1 MSSDSHAAH
10 LHHQNEMDSI
20 DVFGFWLYIMTDCIL
35 FAALFAAFLVL
46 HHPGVYG
53 PDFKKFIELPY
64 VLGETFFL
72 LASNFV
78 FGLAVLALYKNKVSL
93 TRIFLTCTFI
103 LGAGFVFMEIAEF
116 IKLFH
121 EGYTPQTSGG
131 ASAFFVLVG
140 THGFHVSMGLLWIL
154 MMIIQLPKLG
164 ASHIARRRMAYLG
177 MFWNFLDIVWIFL
190 FTLVYLMGAM

>member
-10 LHHQNEMDSI
+10 LQHQNQMDST

-35 FAALFAAFLVL
+35 FASLFAAFLVL

-53 PDFKKFIELPY
+53 PAFKHFIELPY

-93 TRIFLTCTFI
+93 TRVFLACTFI
-103 LGAGFVFMEIAEF
+103 LGAGFVFMEVAEF
-116 IKLFH
+116 IKLYH
-121 EGYTPQTSGG
+121 EGYTAQVSGG

-164 ASHIARRRMAYLG
+164 ISHISKRRMAYLG